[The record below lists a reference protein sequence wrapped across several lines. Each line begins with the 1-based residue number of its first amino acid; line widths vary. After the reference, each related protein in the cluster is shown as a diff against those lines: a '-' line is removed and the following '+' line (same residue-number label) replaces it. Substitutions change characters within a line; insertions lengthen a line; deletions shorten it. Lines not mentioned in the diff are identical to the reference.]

1 MVGKNQRTTD
11 LVQWLLITVIIMVT
25 AIICSLGYFKI
36 DLTEEK
42 RHTLTNSTEQMLD
55 ELDDKMFVRVYLKG
69 SYPAKWKNLEQSI
82 RERLDE
88 FRDLSD
94 NVEYEFID
102 IYESG
107 DKTTIGENEA
117 TLVEKGLKF
126 TNIYNE
132 DKETGSKQVQNI
144 WPAALIS
151 YKEKVLPLQLYKSDN
166 PDPSDAVIN
175 TSINNLEYEF
185 SSKMRELMRREKP
198 SIAFLEGHGE
208 LEPIETADWTRTL
221 QETYDVTTIKVND
234 QVNALTDKLPNSQ
247 YRTPKY
253 DLLVIA
259 KPDSLFGQREK
270 LLIDQYIM
278 SGGKTLWMID
288 PIKTDLDSLSKQQQT
303 LAMTNDIGLYDM
315 LFDYGVKANRDLV
328 LDYQCDIIVLD
339 AGRDGNNRNFQPFNW
354 YFAPLTFT
362 NEALHPISANLDPVR
377 FDFVSSLEIV
387 GNSPDVLKTPL
398 LRSSEMSRIQKAPV
412 RVNTAVVNF
421 DINHFKESPTNLR
434 NLAVLLEGEFDSN
447 FKGRLNDSLVK
458 SPDFAY
464 KAKSLPTK
472 MIVVGD
478 GDIGRNKVQPIDGM
492 FQPLPLGYD
501 RNARRVVF
509 DNKDFLMNCVNY
521 LLNDEALI
529 SLRSRTIK
537 LRKLDDGKVLK
548 KRKTWQALNMLLPL
562 ILIALFGAIMFVI
575 RRKKFA
581 Q

>member
-1 MVGKNQRTTD
+1 MVGKNQRKSD
-11 LVQWLLITVIIMVT
+11 LIQWLLSTVIIVV
-25 AIICSLGYFKI
+25 AAVLLSLGYFKI

-42 RHTLTNSTEQMLD
+42 RHTLTNSTEEMLT

-69 SYPAKWKNLEQSI
+69 TYPAKWKNLEQSI

-88 FRDLSD
+88 FRDLSS

-117 TLVEKGLKF
+117 ALWEKGLRF

-132 DKETGSKQVQNI
+132 DKGTGSKQVQNI

-151 YKEKVLPLQLYKSDN
+151 YKEKVLPLQFYKSDN
-166 PDPSDAVIN
+166 PDPTDAVIN
-175 TSINNLEYEF
+175 TSINNLEYEL

-198 SIAFLEGHGE
+198 SIVFLEGHGE

-221 QETYDVTTIKVND
+221 QETYDVTTIRVND
-234 QVNALTDKLPNSQ
+234 QVNSLTDKLDNTK

-259 KPDSLFGQREK
+259 KPDSLFGQKEK

-288 PIKTDLDSLSKQQQT
+288 PIKTDLDSLSQQQQT
-303 LAMTNDIGLYDM
+303 LAMTNDIGIYDM

-339 AGRDGNNRNFQPFNW
+339 AGRDGTQRNFQPFNW

-387 GNSPDVLKTPL
+387 GNSPDVTKTPIL
-398 LRSSEMSRIQKAPV
+398 KSSEMSRIQKAPV

-421 DINHFKESPTNLR
+421 DINHFQGSKTNLR

-447 FKGRLNDSLVK
+447 FKGRLNDSLTN
-458 SPDFAY
+458 SPDFAFRE
-464 KAKSLPTK
+464 KSATTK
-472 MIVVGD
+472 MIVIGD
-478 GDIGRNKVQPIDGM
+478 GDVGRNKVMPVENG
-492 FQPLPLGYD
+492 FQPLPL
-501 RNARRVVF
+501 
-509 DNKDFLMNCVNY
+509 
-521 LLNDEALI
+521 
-529 SLRSRTIK
+529 
-537 LRKLDDGKVLK
+537 
-548 KRKTWQALNMLLPL
+548 
-562 ILIALFGAIMFVI
+562 
-575 RRKKFA
+575 
-581 Q
+581 